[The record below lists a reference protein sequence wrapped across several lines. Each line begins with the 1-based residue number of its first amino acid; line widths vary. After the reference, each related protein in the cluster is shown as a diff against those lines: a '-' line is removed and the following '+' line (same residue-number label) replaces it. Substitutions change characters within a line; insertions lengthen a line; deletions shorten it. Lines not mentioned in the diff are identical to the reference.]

1 MKKKITNYLT
11 KYFVI
16 MIAGMAVYVI
26 MDSFEKQTTPLMWVI
41 VLITTAWLAYTS
53 EFGGTNDRNSK
64 R

>member
-1 MKKKITNYLT
+1 MKKKIISYLT
-11 KYFVI
+11 KYLVI
-16 MIAGMAVYVI
+16 MVAGMAIYVI
-26 MDSFEKQTTPLMWVI
+26 IDSFEKQATPLMWVI